1 MPRKPR
7 FLQLS
12 DETAYHVLS
21 RGHNREAIFAH
32 EDDKNTFL
40 ALLRR
45 YRQRDGFRLYHY
57 CLMDNH
63 FHLLLQPR
71 DPRQL
76 SRLMAG
82 ILVAYAGYFTRRH
95 RFVGHLFQGRFKS
108 PLVQRDGYWLSCGR
122 YIERNPVVAGLARTP
137 WDYRWSSCR
146 AYALGEADD
155 LLDENPCYQAWSDP
169 LDRRRRLW
177 QEFVVG
183 EDAREAEIARGDWA
197 LGDAAFRTRL
207 AQVLGRPL
215 PRPRGPPPKGPTTTD
230 ASMSREDFIRK

>member
-7 FLQLS
+7 FLQLA
-12 DETAYHVLS
+12 DEAAYHVLS

-32 EDDKNTFL
+32 DDDKNTFL

-82 ILVAYAGYFTRRH
+82 TLVAYARYFTRRH

-108 PLVQRDGYWLSCGR
+108 PLVQRDGSGVSRLVR
-122 YIERNPVVAGLARTP
+122 YASPAGL
-137 WDYRWSSCR
+137 
-146 AYALGEADD
+146 
-155 LLDENPCYQAWSDP
+155 
-169 LDRRRRLW
+169 RRS
-177 QEFVVG
+177 F
-183 EDAREAEIARGDWA
+183 A
-197 LGDAAFRTRL
+197 
-207 AQVLGRPL
+207 
-215 PRPRGPPPKGPTTTD
+215 
-230 ASMSREDFIRK
+230 